1 MAESNKQKGQIEDT
15 GCSYGYF
22 TITKA
27 KDQDTEA
34 VLNCEIPLQKDE
46 YEAAKAELEKLIS
59 ISNLTEIILDFEDA
73 RSELAV
79 SINAID
85 PNDRKSMKAAQAATE
100 HYVESVVRT
109 VTHYKRQLH
118 TAYGDCVANSFDN
131 EISKIY
137 DNGNSYALL
146 YKLRNIYQ
154 HEGAVPLKLSRNFE
168 EDGTVKSSIILNS
181 TKMLDGHI
189 ASYLNAKVKIFI
201 TSNPEPDVHALAKE
215 VFNQLSELMQNFIE
229 TKLID
234 TEFAKTGSS
243 YIDLFLKLDKPCD
256 VLFLTKMKEI
266 TDSGS
271 RGINMMQTQITLEY
285 LCKLLSVYLS
295 NRPEVLFS
303 YWGQSLG
310 KKAKELLPGLQDALG
325 PNYFSSRDPI
335 RIAGVQ
341 YSCQKG
347 TLALVEPTPEICC
360 MLHRDDMALPAV
372 EQLDFYWDLFEKLIK
387 GLKALTNINT
397 AAQKESALAG
407 EGTVT
412 DKS

>member
-27 KDQDTEA
+27 KEQDTEA
-34 VLNCEIPLQKDE
+34 VLNCEIPLQEDE

-73 RSELAV
+73 QSELTV

-85 PNDRKSMKAAQAATE
+85 PNDRKSMKAAKAATE

-118 TAYGDCVANSFDN
+118 AAYGDCVANSFDN

-154 HEGAVPLKLSRNFE
+154 HEGAVPLKLSRKFE
-168 EDGTVKSSIILNS
+168 EDGTVKSCIVLNDS
-181 TKMLDGHI
+181 KMLNGHI
-189 ASYLNAKVKIFI
+189 ASYLNTKVKTYIR
-201 TSNPEPDVHALAKE
+201 SNPEIDIHILTKE
-215 VFNQLSELMQNFIE
+215 VFDQLSELMQKFIE

-234 TEFAKTGSS
+234 TKLAKTGSS
-243 YIDLFLKLDKPCD
+243 YIDLFLKLDKQRD
-256 VLFLTKMKEI
+256 MLFLTRMKEI
-266 TDSGS
+266 NVAGP
-271 RGINMMQTQITLEY
+271 RGFNVIQTQISLEY
-285 LCKLLSVYLS
+285 LCKLLSAYLT
-295 NRPEVLFS
+295 NRPGILLS
-303 YWGQSLG
+303 YWGQDLDDNA
-310 KKAKELLPGLQDALG
+310 KKLLPGPRDVLG
-325 PNYFSSRDPI
+325 PSYFTSKSPI
-335 RIAGVQ
+335 RIAGVH
-341 YSCQKG
+341 YSWQRG
-347 TLALVEPTPEICC
+347 TFALVEPTPEICC
-360 MLHRDDMALPAV
+360 MLHRDDMALPAT
-372 EQLDFYWDLFEKLIK
+372 EQLDFYWDLFEKLAK

-397 AAQKESALAG
+397 AAQKESTLAG
-407 EGTVT
+407 KGIVT
-412 DKS
+412 AKS